1 MEIKSETRTQRRYS
15 ILEIASCP
23 NIECISRYFSMTSSL
38 RCNWAQQW
46 KSAEQLQYLYRKAP
60 RCECGYFCKEHAC
73 SATFHW
79 MYFFNEALLCVS
91 LAFGWFCPSLP
102 SVSAEQ
108 KETCSESLVLKKKHA
123 GIYLRFL
130 LKIIFF
136 SSSAMLLRWRQTLQP
151 QLCVAHNSSG
161 MSLCSVG
168 HRSRCSQEVD

>member
-1 MEIKSETRTQRRYS
+1 MQIKSETRTQRRYS

-23 NIECISRYFSMTSSL
+23 NIERISRYFSLISSL

-79 MYFFNEALLCVS
+79 MCFLMRRFCVS
-91 LAFGWFCPSLP
+91 HWLLVDFVQVCLQFQQSR
-102 SVSAEQ
+102 
-108 KETCSESLVLKKKHA
+108 KRLVLNHWFKKKKHA

>member
-1 MEIKSETRTQRRYS
+1 MSASPDTSQWLPLWDAIEHSSENLLSNCNIYTGRLPGVNVDIFVKSMPAQQLST
-15 ILEIASCP
+15 
-23 NIECISRYFSMTSSL
+23 ECIFL
-38 RCNWAQQW
+38 
-46 KSAEQLQYLYRKAP
+46 
-60 RCECGYFCKEHAC
+60 
-73 SATFHW
+73 
-79 MYFFNEALLCVS
+79 NEALLCVS